1 QLARSIGK
9 DTLKR
14 WIDSLHYGNK
24 SVGISVDSFW
34 LNNTLKITADEQLGL
49 VKKLY
54 FGQLPFQKR
63 THDIVK
69 KMMLQE
75 ANANYK
81 LSYKTG
87 GGFLP

>member
-1 QLARSIGK
+1 IALVGAETGKLTNEQMKMNGDSITANAAFISSHIPYYQQLARSIGK

-49 VKKLY
+49 
-54 FGQLPFQKR
+54 
-63 THDIVK
+63 
-69 KMMLQE
+69 
-75 ANANYK
+75 
-81 LSYKTG
+81 
-87 GGFLP
+87 